1 MTRTVL
7 LVAHT
12 GREDAIRSA
21 HRTVVLLNEAGI
33 RVRMTRE
40 EAGQVGVGP
49 GTADGALVD
58 TVSDG
63 DEPQCAAG
71 TELVVVIGG
80 DGTLLRGA
88 EFAREHDVPL
98 LGVNLGHVG
107 FLAEAEQAELDETV
121 ARVVARDY
129 RVEERMTLAVAV
141 RDAEGRVIAEGW
153 ALNEASI
160 EKAAHNRM
168 LETVVAVD
176 DQPLSRWACDGI
188 VAATPTG
195 STAYA
200 FSAGGPI
207 VWPSVEALLVVPLS
221 AHALFARPL
230 VVAPTSPIGFD
241 LLNGT
246 DDAAVL
252 FCDGRRPVPLPARSS
267 VTVCRGD
274 RPVRFARVSPDSFT
288 RRLVDKFELP
298 VAGWRGRREVGN
310 RPVDGER
317 GLDGVGA
324 VGRAG
329 ARVGGSAP
337 ATAGHDRGPGG

>member
-12 GREDAIRSA
+12 GRQDAIDSA
-21 HRTVVLLNEAGI
+21 RRTVALLGAAGI
-33 RVRMTRE
+33 QVRMTE
-40 EAGQVGVGP
+40 QEAAQVGVVEQDGSTGLPVVEVVGP
-49 GTADGALVD
+49 AATEGCAEGA
-58 TVSDG
+58 
-63 DEPQCAAG
+63 
-71 TELVVVIGG
+71 ELVVVIGG

-121 ARVVARDY
+121 ARIASRDY
-129 RVEERMTLAVAV
+129 RVDERMTLAVSV
-141 RDAEGRVIAEGW
+141 RTSDGTLLAEGW

-168 LETVVAVD
+168 LDTVVAVD
-176 DQPLSRWACDGI
+176 DQPLSRWSCDGV
-188 VAATPTG
+188 VASTPTG

-200 FSAGGPI
+200 FSAGGPV
-207 VWPSVEALLVVPLS
+207 VWPGVEALLVVPLN
-221 AHALFARPL
+221 AHALFARAL
-230 VVAPTSPIGFD
+230 VVAPSSPIGID
-241 LLNGT
+241 LLNDA

-252 FCDGRRPVPLPARSS
+252 WCDGRRPVPLPGRAS
-267 VTVCRGD
+267 VSICGGD

-298 VAGWRGRREVGN
+298 VAGWRGRRE
-310 RPVDGER
+310 
-317 GLDGVGA
+317 
-324 VGRAG
+324 
-329 ARVGGSAP
+329 ARVAEARG
-337 ATAGHDRGPGG
+337 AGEHGPTG